1 MHRACRYGHS
11 GVWGWP
17 MVGAQHLMVE
27 EMLLLAAVS
36 SLPSAAPGLLSTK
49 EAAAGAWPAVV
60 CQGAELQAG
69 LVPPLRAA
77 V

>member
-1 MHRACRYGHS
+1 
-11 GVWGWP
+11 
-17 MVGAQHLMVE
+17 MVGAQRLMVE
-27 EMLLLAAVS
+27 ELLLLAALS

-49 EAAAGAWPAVV
+49 EATACAWPAVV

-77 V
+77 G

>member
-1 MHRACRYGHS
+1 
-11 GVWGWP
+11 
-17 MVGAQHLMVE
+17 MVGARCLMVE
-27 EMLLLAAVS
+27 ELLLLAALS

-49 EAAAGAWPAVV
+49 RAAACALPAVV

-77 V
+77 G